1 MQLGRDKHLA
11 TRVYQLGRDMHL
23 ATRVYQV
30 GRDMHLAT
38 RWYLEIETEQ
48 QLISGRI

>member
-1 MQLGRDKHLA
+1 MGRDKHLA

-23 ATRVYQV
+23 ATRVYQL

-48 QLISGRI
+48 QLINGRI